1 MHGGELYMRV
11 AELARRATHRLTHAL
26 LACTTQADR
35 GLDSTRVQLLHRLV
49 RRSYSL

>member
-26 LACTTQADR
+26 LACTTQAEVV
-35 GLDSTRVQLLHRLV
+35 STRVQLLHRLV